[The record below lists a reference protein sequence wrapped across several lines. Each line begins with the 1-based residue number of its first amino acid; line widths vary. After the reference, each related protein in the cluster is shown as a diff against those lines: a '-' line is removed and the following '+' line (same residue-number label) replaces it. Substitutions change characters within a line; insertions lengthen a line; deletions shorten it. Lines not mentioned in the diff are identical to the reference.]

1 MFSIFRSSAERTEKP
16 EESMYFKRLKADLK
30 RYAPYS
36 MEEAKATLRSEIS
49 NTYLGWIWWILEPL
63 LQMLVYIFVYG
74 FIFKAKTDCYPAFVF
89 IGVSVWRFFTNTL
102 TASVKLIRNS
112 KSLIVKVYIPKFI
125 LVLTKLLTN
134 GLKMLLSFVV
144 LIPILIFYR
153 TPITWYYLL
162 IFPMLLLLFLL
173 TFGVSMLA
181 MHIGVYLDDLANL
194 IPVVLRLMLYFTGIF
209 YSLEEKIP
217 APYGWLMTHLNPVAF
232 IMDGLRK
239 SVLYGQVFSLPVF
252 CLWIVVS
259 LALCAW
265 SLRILYKFGN
275 QYIKLV

>member
-16 EESMYFKRLKADLK
+16 EGSMYFKRLKADLK

-74 FIFKAKTDCYPAFVF
+74 FIFKAKTDCYP
-89 IGVSVWRFFTNTL
+89 
-102 TASVKLIRNS
+102 
-112 KSLIVKVYIPKFI
+112 
-125 LVLTKLLTN
+125 
-134 GLKMLLSFVV
+134 FVV

-153 TPITWYYLL
+153 TPITWHYLL

>member
-16 EESMYFKRLKADLK
+16 EGSMYFKRLKADLK

-153 TPITWYYLL
+153 TPITWHYLL
-162 IFPMLLLLFLL
+162 FFPMLLLLFLL
-173 TFGVSMLA
+173 
-181 MHIGVYLDDLANL
+181 
-194 IPVVLRLMLYFTGIF
+194 PVVLRLMLYFTGIF

>member
-1 MFSIFRSSAERTEKP
+1 
-16 EESMYFKRLKADLK
+16 MYFKRLKADLK

-153 TPITWYYLL
+153 TPITWHYLL
-162 IFPMLLLLFLL
+162 IFPMLFAVGLKFLGTDL
-173 TFGVSMLA
+173 TTMNICVILLA
-181 MHIGVYLDDLANL
+181 M
-194 IPVVLRLMLYFTGIF
+194 
-209 YSLEEKIP
+209 
-217 APYGWLMTHLNPVAF
+217 PVASNTAAMAERYGGDYVF
-232 IMDGLRK
+232 ASACVSVTTLL
-239 SVLYGQVFSLPVF
+239 SVLTVP
-252 CLWIVVS
+252 
-259 LALCAW
+259 
-265 SLRILYKFGN
+265 
-275 QYIKLV
+275 LVTWLVQLL